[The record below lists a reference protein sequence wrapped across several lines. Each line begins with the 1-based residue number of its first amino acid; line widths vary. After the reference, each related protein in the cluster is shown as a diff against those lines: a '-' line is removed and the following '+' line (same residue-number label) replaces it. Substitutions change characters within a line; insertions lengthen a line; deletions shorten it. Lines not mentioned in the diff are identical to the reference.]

1 MVVRVGR
8 AIVSAL
14 AGAHSVAS
22 VARRREYGFTLV
34 EVLVAAAIAG
44 MVLSAAYGW
53 LWNVGAFAT
62 RTDDAAQAATIA
74 SAVSRAIAG
83 DVRAAVT
90 VATPPA
96 GRDSSRSLALAHDHV
111 AVAPEAVLIV
121 WDPARAVVWRN
132 ASGTYLAD
140 HVTRFVVIYGCAD
153 GRRLA
158 GAEMLPRDWEGV
170 RVVRVELVVVVG
182 AAAVARTIETAVGP
196 A

>member
-1 MVVRVGR
+1 M
-8 AIVSAL
+8 SAF
-14 AGAHSVAS
+14 AGAHSGAS
-22 VARRREYGFTLV
+22 VARRRECGFSLV
-34 EVLVAAAIAG
+34 EVLVAVVIAG
-44 MVLSAAYGW
+44 VVLSAAYGW
-53 LWNVGAFAT
+53 LWNVAAFAT

-90 VATPPA
+90 VAAPPA
-96 GRDSSRSLALAHDHV
+96 GRDSARSLALVHDHV
-111 AVAPEAVLIV
+111 DVAPEAVLTV
-121 WDPARAVVWRN
+121 WDPARRVVWRN

-140 HVTRFVVIYGCAD
+140 HVTRFVVSYGCAD

-170 RVVRVELVVVVG
+170 RVVRIELVVVVG